1 MPNPTSDFVT
11 LVYDNLLAFGTI
23 KIQDING
30 KVLFE
35 QTLTDQSSLEI
46 DLAFVERGVYIVV
59 LTTSHGSVAK
69 RLLKN

>member
-1 MPNPTSDFVT
+1 M
-11 LVYDNLLAFGTI
+11 LASGTI

-35 QTLTDQSSLEI
+35 RPLTGQSSLEI

-59 LTTSHGSVAK
+59 LTTPHGSVAK